1 MHSWLLILALWGV
14 GVTANTSAG
23 KDGQSYQALAS
34 PEGAP
39 CNCPLR
45 LLLIVTS
52 CCPGVKTYMDT
63 ITDVATWTSTRYD
76 CPVLTCDLMSRTEYG
91 VRKKSINYPLHMH
104 TRSSTATAAPSVY
117 LCMLWLLEQ
126 RAAILNGECV
136 YVPSYTNRR

>member
-1 MHSWLLILALWGV
+1 MHSWLLILAVWGV

-23 KDGQSYQALAS
+23 KDRQSYQALAS

-63 ITDVATWTSTRYD
+63 ITDVVTWTSTRYD
-76 CPVLTCDLMSRTEYG
+76 YPVLTCDLMSSTENG
-91 VRKKSINYPLHMH
+91 VRKKRINYPLHMH

-117 LCMLWLLEQ
+117 L
-126 RAAILNGECV
+126 LNAMA
-136 YVPSYTNRR
+136 S